1 MNLHLLRLFVAVA
14 EAGSFSR
21 AAEGLWI
28 SQPAVSKGIREL
40 EHQLDLTL
48 IERGTGKGFRLTEA
62 GASLLT
68 HARGIFAM
76 ERAALDDVRA
86 RVGVQRGS
94 LTIGAST
101 TVASYWLPPYIAGF
115 CAAYP
120 AVVPRVTVGNTQW
133 VCEQLLECRIDLALV
148 EGRVGEERIEVSEW
162 KADPLA
168 IVVAANAANTG
179 NAANAANA
187 ANTTLSRRAVTAQAL
202 GAQNWILREPGSGTR
217 QATEALCEA
226 HGIAAAP
233 WMEMASN
240 EAIARTVASGV
251 GISMLPRVV
260 VADMLALGT
269 LRELKLAGAVLSR
282 PLYRLSLKS
291 RPLAPAAL
299 KMVELLER
307 KGGAPASASASA
319 PTPGVQRTRA
329 RVSR

>member
-1 MNLHLLRLFVAVA
+1 MAMNLHLLRLFVAVA

-48 IERGTGKGFRLTEA
+48 IERGAGKGFRLTEA

-76 ERAALDDVRA
+76 EQVALDDVRA

-94 LTIGAST
+94 LTVGAST
-101 TVASYWLPPYIAGF
+101 TVASYWLPPYVAAF
-115 CAAYP
+115 CSAYP
-120 AVVPRVTVGNTQW
+120 AVVPRVMVGNTQW

-148 EGRVGEERIEVSEW
+148 EGRVDEERIEVIEW
-162 KADPLA
+162 KADALT
-168 IVVAANAANTG
+168 IVVAPAADLPRP
-179 NAANAANA
+179 A
-187 ANTTLSRRAVTAQAL
+187 LTAESL
-202 GAQNWILREPGSGTR
+202 AQRDWILREPGSGTR

-226 HGIAAAP
+226 HGIAARP

-260 VADMLALGT
+260 VADMVALGA
-269 LRELKLAGAVLSR
+269 LRELNLPGAVLSR
-282 PLYRLSLKS
+282 PLYRLRLKN

-307 KGGAPASASASA
+307 QGTPLAPPA
-319 PTPGVQRTRA
+319 
-329 RVSR
+329 

>member
-14 EAGSFSR
+14 ETGSFSR

-40 EHQLDLTL
+40 ENQLDLTL
-48 IERGTGKGFRLTEA
+48 IERGASSGTGTGKGLRLTEA

-101 TVASYWLPPYIAGF
+101 TVASYWLPPYIAAF

-148 EGRVGEERIEVSEW
+148 EGRVDDAHIDRIDVLPW
-162 KADPLA
+162 KNEPLT
-168 IVVAANAANTG
+168 IVAAPG
-179 NAANAANA
+179 
-187 ANTTLSRRAVTAQAL
+187 LQLEDWSQAR
-202 GAQNWILREPGSGTR
+202 WIMREPGSGTR
-217 QATEALCEA
+217 QATEALCVA
-226 HGIAAAP
+226 NGISATP

-240 EAIARTVASGV
+240 EAIARTVAHGA
-251 GISMLPRVV
+251 GIAMLPRAV
-260 VADMLALGT
+260 VADLLALGA
-269 LRELKLAGAVLSR
+269 LMEVSLPAEMAKVPLQR
-282 PLYRLSLKS
+282 PLYQLLLKG
-291 RPLAPAAL
+291 RPQSPATQRMVAL
-299 KMVELLER
+299 L
-307 KGGAPASASASA
+307 G
-319 PTPGVQRTRA
+319 
-329 RVSR
+329 

>member
-21 AAEGLWI
+21 AAESLWI

-101 TVASYWLPPYIAGF
+101 TVASYWLPPYVAGF

-120 AVVPRVTVGNTQW
+120 SVVPRVTVGNTQW

-148 EGRVGEERIEVSEW
+148 EGRVDEERIEVSEW

-168 IVVAANAANTG
+168 IVVAANSA
-179 NAANAANA
+179 
-187 ANTTLSRRAVTAQAL
+187 LPRRAVTAQLL
-202 GAQNWILREPGSGTR
+202 GEQNWILREPGSGTR

-226 HGIAAAP
+226 HGIAALP

-240 EAIARTVASGV
+240 EAIARTLASGV
-251 GISMLPRVV
+251 GLSMLPRVV

-269 LRELKLAGAVLSR
+269 LRELKLPGAVLSR
-282 PLYRLSLKS
+282 PLFRLALKS

-299 KMVELLER
+299 KMVELLE
-307 KGGAPASASASA
+307 A
-319 PTPGVQRTRA
+319 QRNR
-329 RVSR
+329 SRTGR

>member
-21 AAEGLWI
+21 AAESLWI

-101 TVASYWLPPYIAGF
+101 TVASYWLPPYVAGF

-120 AVVPRVTVGNTQW
+120 SVVPRVTVGNTQW

-148 EGRVGEERIEVSEW
+148 EGRVDEERIEVSEW

-168 IVVAANAANTG
+168 IVVAANSA
-179 NAANAANA
+179 
-187 ANTTLSRRAVTAQAL
+187 LPRRAVTAQLL
-202 GAQNWILREPGSGTR
+202 GEQNWILREPGSGTR

-226 HGIAAAP
+226 HGIAALP

-251 GISMLPRVV
+251 GLSMLPRVV

-269 LRELKLAGAVLSR
+269 LRELKLPGAVLSR
-282 PLYRLSLKS
+282 PLFRLALKS
-291 RPLAPAAL
+291 RQLAPAAL
-299 KMVELLER
+299 KMVELLE
-307 KGGAPASASASA
+307 A
-319 PTPGVQRTRA
+319 QRNR
-329 RVSR
+329 SRTGR

>member
-21 AAEGLWI
+21 AAESLWI

-101 TVASYWLPPYIAGF
+101 TVASYWLPPYVAGF

-120 AVVPRVTVGNTQW
+120 SVVPRVTVGNTQW

-148 EGRVGEERIEVSEW
+148 EGRVDEDRIGVSEW

-168 IVVAANAANTG
+168 IVVAANSA
-179 NAANAANA
+179 
-187 ANTTLSRRAVTAQAL
+187 LPRRAVTAQLL
-202 GAQNWILREPGSGTR
+202 GEQNWILREPGSGTR

-226 HGIAAAP
+226 HGIAALP

-251 GISMLPRVV
+251 GLSMLPRVV

-269 LRELKLAGAVLSR
+269 LRELKLPGAVLSR
-282 PLYRLSLKS
+282 PLFRLALKS

-299 KMVELLER
+299 KMVELLE
-307 KGGAPASASASA
+307 A
-319 PTPGVQRTRA
+319 QRNR
-329 RVSR
+329 SRTGR

>member
-1 MNLHLLRLFVAVA
+1 MAMNLHLLRLFVAVA

-76 ERAALDDVRA
+76 ERTALDDVRA

-94 LTIGAST
+94 LTVGAST
-101 TVASYWLPPYIAGF
+101 TVASYWLPPYVAGF

-148 EGRVGEERIEVSEW
+148 EGRVDEERIEVSEW

-168 IVVAANAANTG
+168 IVVAANSA
-179 NAANAANA
+179 
-187 ANTTLSRRAVTAQAL
+187 LPRRAVTAKVL
-202 GAQNWILREPGSGTR
+202 GGQNWILREPGSGTR

-226 HGIAAAP
+226 NGIAALP

-251 GISMLPRVV
+251 GLSMLPRVV

-269 LRELKLAGAVLSR
+269 LRELKLPGAVLSR
-282 PLYRLSLKS
+282 PLYRLALKN

-307 KGGAPASASASA
+307 KGTASARA
-319 PTPGVQRTRA
+319 PRAPG
-329 RVSR
+329 

>member
-1 MNLHLLRLFVAVA
+1 MTLNLHLVRLFVAVA

-28 SQPAVSKGIREL
+28 SQPAVSKGVREL

-48 IERGTGKGFRLTEA
+48 IERGAGKGFRLTEA

-94 LTIGAST
+94 LTLGAST
-101 TVASYWLPPYIAGF
+101 TVASYWLPPQIAAF
-115 CAAYP
+115 CAAFP

-148 EGRVGEERIEVSEW
+148 EGRVDADSEARIDVREW
-162 KADPLA
+162 TTDPLA
-168 IVVAANAANTG
+168 IVAPPDAA
-179 NAANAANA
+179 
-187 ANTTLSRRAVTAQAL
+187 LPRRGVTAAL
-202 GAQNWILREPGSGTR
+202 LGRQNWILREPGSGTR
-217 QATEALCEA
+217 QATEALCAA
-226 HGIAAAP
+226 HGIDAPP

-269 LRELKLAGAVLSR
+269 LRELKLPGVVLSR
-282 PLYRLSLKS
+282 PLYRLSQKN
-291 RPLAPAAL
+291 RPLSPAAL
-299 KMVELLER
+299 RMAQILD
-307 KGGAPASASASA
+307 AS
-319 PTPGVQRTRA
+319 
-329 RVSR
+329 

>member
-76 ERAALDDVRA
+76 ERTALDDVRA

-94 LTIGAST
+94 LTVGAST
-101 TVASYWLPPYIAGF
+101 TVASYWLPPYVAGF

-148 EGRVGEERIEVSEW
+148 EGRVDEERIEVSEW

-168 IVVAANAANTG
+168 IVVAANSA
-179 NAANAANA
+179 
-187 ANTTLSRRAVTAQAL
+187 LPRRAVTAKVL
-202 GAQNWILREPGSGTR
+202 GGQNWILREPGSGTR

-226 HGIAAAP
+226 NGIAALP

-251 GISMLPRVV
+251 GLSMLPRVV

-269 LRELKLAGAVLSR
+269 LRELKLPGAVLSR
-282 PLYRLSLKS
+282 PLYRLALKN

-307 KGGAPASASASA
+307 KGAASARA
-319 PTPGVQRTRA
+319 PRAPG
-329 RVSR
+329 

>member
-148 EGRVGEERIEVSEW
+148 EGRVDEERIEVSEW

-168 IVVAANAANTG
+168 IVVAANT
-179 NAANAANA
+179 ANA
-187 ANTTLSRRAVTAQAL
+187 ANTALPRRAVTAQAL

-217 QATEALCEA
+217 QATEALCGA

-240 EAIARTVASGV
+240 EAIARTVASGI

-299 KMVELLER
+299 KMAELLER
-307 KGGAPASASASA
+307 KGGAPGSAPAPA

>member
-14 EAGSFSR
+14 ESGSFSR

-101 TVASYWLPPYIAGF
+101 TVASYWLPPYVAAF

-120 AVVPRVTVGNTQW
+120 AVVPRVTSNGCASSCSNAASTW
-133 VCEQLLECRIDLALV
+133 RW
-148 EGRVGEERIEVSEW
+148 W
-162 KADPLA
+162 KAA
-168 IVVAANAANTG
+168 
-179 NAANAANA
+179 
-187 ANTTLSRRAVTAQAL
+187 
-202 GAQNWILREPGSGTR
+202 WTR
-217 QATEALCEA
+217 
-226 HGIAAAP
+226 
-233 WMEMASN
+233 
-240 EAIARTVASGV
+240 
-251 GISMLPRVV
+251 
-260 VADMLALGT
+260 
-269 LRELKLAGAVLSR
+269 
-282 PLYRLSLKS
+282 
-291 RPLAPAAL
+291 
-299 KMVELLER
+299 
-307 KGGAPASASASA
+307 SASRSA
-319 PTPGVQRTRA
+319 NGRPIR
-329 RVSR
+329 

>member
-21 AAEGLWI
+21 AAESLWI

-101 TVASYWLPPYIAGF
+101 TVASYWLPPYVAGF

-120 AVVPRVTVGNTQW
+120 SVVPRVTVGNTQW

-148 EGRVGEERIEVSEW
+148 EGRVDEDRIEVSEW

-168 IVVAANAANTG
+168 IVVAANSA
-179 NAANAANA
+179 
-187 ANTTLSRRAVTAQAL
+187 LPRRAVTAQLL
-202 GAQNWILREPGSGTR
+202 GEQNWILREPGSGTR

-226 HGIAAAP
+226 HGIAALP

-251 GISMLPRVV
+251 GLSMLPRVV

-269 LRELKLAGAVLSR
+269 LRELKLPGAVLSR
-282 PLYRLSLKS
+282 PLFRLALKS

-299 KMVELLER
+299 KMVELLE
-307 KGGAPASASASA
+307 A
-319 PTPGVQRTRA
+319 QRNR
-329 RVSR
+329 SRTGR

>member
-48 IERGTGKGFRLTEA
+48 IERGAGKGFRLTEA

-76 ERAALDDVRA
+76 ERAALDDLRA

-187 ANTTLSRRAVTAQAL
+187 ANTTLPRRAVTAQAL

-307 KGGAPASASASA
+307 KGGAPASAPASA

>member
-1 MNLHLLRLFVAVA
+1 MGLNLHLLRLFVAVA
-14 EAGSFSR
+14 DTGSFSR
-21 AAEGLWI
+21 AAETLWI

-48 IERGTGKGFRLTEA
+48 IERGAGKGFRLTEA

-68 HARGIFAM
+68 HAHGIFSM

-101 TVASYWLPPYIAGF
+101 TVASYWLPPYVAAF
-115 CAAYP
+115 CVAYP

-148 EGRVGEERIEVSEW
+148 EGRVDDERIEVSEW
-162 KADPLA
+162 RADALA
-168 IVVAANAANTG
+168 IVVAPTAD
-179 NAANAANA
+179 
-187 ANTTLSRRAVTAQAL
+187 LPRRTVTPEALAQR
-202 GAQNWILREPGSGTR
+202 QWILREPGSGTR
-217 QATEALCEA
+217 QATEALCNA
-226 HGIAAAP
+226 HGIAAEP

-260 VADMLALGT
+260 IADMVALGT
-269 LRELKLAGAVLSR
+269 LRELKLAGTALSR
-282 PLYRLSLKS
+282 PLYRLRLEN

-307 KGGAPASASASA
+307 KGAAP
-319 PTPGVQRTRA
+319 
-329 RVSR
+329 RV

>member
-14 EAGSFSR
+14 ETGSFSR

-40 EHQLDLTL
+40 ENQLDLTL
-48 IERGTGKGFRLTEA
+48 IERGASTGTGSGKGLRLTEA

-101 TVASYWLPPYIAGF
+101 TVASYWLPPYIAAF

-148 EGRVGEERIEVSEW
+148 EGRVDEERIEVSEW
-162 KADPLA
+162 KADPLTL
-168 IVVAANAANTG
+168 VVAPDSG
-179 NAANAANA
+179 SD
-187 ANTTLSRRAVTAQAL
+187 LPRRTVTAEAL
-202 GAQNWILREPGSGTR
+202 GHQNWILREPGSGTR

-226 HGIAAAP
+226 HGISAPP

-269 LRELKLAGAVLSR
+269 LRELKLAGGGGAAALSR
-282 PLYRLSLKS
+282 PLYRLALKN

-307 KGGAPASASASA
+307 KGAPAR
-319 PTPGVQRTRA
+319 TPRA
-329 RVSR
+329 

>member
-148 EGRVGEERIEVSEW
+148 EGRVDEERIEVSEW

-168 IVVAANAANTG
+168 IVV
-179 NAANAANA
+179 A

-269 LRELKLAGAVLSR
+269 LRELKLAGAALSR

-299 KMVELLER
+299 KMAELLER
-307 KGGAPASASASA
+307 KGGAPASA

>member
-76 ERAALDDVRA
+76 ERTALDDVRA

-94 LTIGAST
+94 LTVGAST
-101 TVASYWLPPYIAGF
+101 TVASYWLPPYVAGF

-148 EGRVGEERIEVSEW
+148 EGRVDEERLEVSEW

-168 IVVAANAANTG
+168 IVVAANSA
-179 NAANAANA
+179 
-187 ANTTLSRRAVTAQAL
+187 LPRRAVTAKVL
-202 GAQNWILREPGSGTR
+202 GGQNWILREPGSGTR

-226 HGIAAAP
+226 NGIAALP

-251 GISMLPRVV
+251 GLSMLPRVV

-269 LRELKLAGAVLSR
+269 LRELKLPGAVLSR
-282 PLYRLSLKS
+282 PLYRLALKN

-307 KGGAPASASASA
+307 KGAASARA
-319 PTPGVQRTRA
+319 PRAPG
-329 RVSR
+329 